1 MSAGQVTDNP
11 ALHRFEL
18 TEKDRIV
25 FADYRRAGDSFTL
38 PHVEA
43 DPALRGTGA
52 AARLMEGIA
61 ALARE
66 HGWRIVPTCS
76 YARAWFRR
84 HPQVGDVL

>member
-1 MSAGQVTDNP
+1 MIADNS

-18 TEKDRIV
+18 TENGRIV
-25 FADYRRAGDSFTL
+25 FANYRRAGNVFTL

-66 HGWRIVPTCS
+66 NGFKIIPICS

-84 HPQVGDVL
+84 HPQAGDVLG